1 MLINQQRGEI
11 NFKIVYY
18 GVAEGGKTTN
28 LEYIH
33 SHINPNQRTKLV
45 SIKTEGDRT
54 LYFDF
59 LHVEL
64 NALKGLKPKFNFY
77 TVPGQTMY
85 SASRKL
91 VLRGADG
98 VVFVADSQEQR
109 LADNRASLDEL
120 RVYLN
125 GNGNGQS
132 FAKFPFILQCNKQ
145 DLPTAI
151 PAEALRE
158 ELGLSA
164 QPYFGSV
171 ATTGDMVFDTMKAI
185 INRVTK
191 KLS

>member
-1 MLINQQRGEI
+1 MLINRQRGEI

-33 SHINPNQRTKLV
+33 NHINPDQRTKLI

-59 LHVEL
+59 LHIEL
-64 NALKGLKPKFNFY
+64 SAINGFKPKFNFY
-77 TVPGQTMY
+77 TVPGQTVY

-109 LADNRASLDEL
+109 LADNHKSLAEL

-125 GNGNGQS
+125 GNGNGRS
-132 FAKFPFILQCNKQ
+132 FAEFPLSCNATSKTCRRRFPRKSYVRSWGCVPSPILAR
-145 DLPTAI
+145 LP
-151 PAEALRE
+151 P
-158 ELGLSA
+158 
-164 QPYFGSV
+164 Q
-171 ATTGDMVFDTMKAI
+171 
-185 INRVTK
+185 VTWS
-191 KLS
+191 LIR

>member
-33 SHINPNQRTKLV
+33 SHINPDQRTKLI
-45 SIKTEGDRT
+45 SIKTEADRT

-59 LHVEL
+59 LHIEL
-64 NALKGLKPKFNFY
+64 SAINGLTPKFNFY
-77 TVPGQTMY
+77 TVPGQTVY

-109 LADNRASLDEL
+109 LADNHRSLAEL

-125 GNGNGQS
+125 GNGSGSS
-132 FAKFPFILQCNKQ
+132 FTEFPFILQCNKQ
-145 DLPTAI
+145 DLPTAVS
-151 PAEALRE
+151 AEKLHE

-171 ATTGDMVFDTMKAI
+171 ATAGDMVFDTMKAI
-185 INRVTK
+185 IDRVTK
-191 KLS
+191 RLS

>member
-33 SHINPNQRTKLV
+33 SHINPDQRSNLI

-59 LHVEL
+59 LHIEL
-64 NALKGLKPKFNFY
+64 SAINGLKPKFNFY
-77 TVPGQTMY
+77 TVPGQVVYT
-85 SASRKL
+85 ASRKL

-109 LADNRASLDEL
+109 LPDNHKSLAEL
-120 RVYLN
+120 KECLN
-125 GNGNGQS
+125 GNGNGRS
-132 FAKFPFILQCNKQ
+132 LAGFPFILQCNKQ
-145 DLPTAI
+145 DTPTAI
-151 PAEALRE
+151 PADKLRE
-158 ELGLSA
+158 KLGLSD

-171 ATTGDMVFDTMKAI
+171 ATQGAMVFDTMKAI
-185 INRVTK
+185 ISLVTRRK
-191 KLS
+191 

>member
-1 MLINQQRGEI
+1 MLINRQRGEI

-33 SHINPNQRTKLV
+33 NHINPDQRTKLI

-59 LHVEL
+59 LHIEL
-64 NALKGLKPKFNFY
+64 SAINGFKPKFNFY
-77 TVPGQTMY
+77 TVPGQTVY

-109 LADNRASLDEL
+109 LADNYKSLAEL

-125 GNGNGQS
+125 GNGNGRS
-132 FAKFPFILQCNKQ
+132 FAEFPFILQCNKQ
-145 DLPTAI
+145 DLSTAV
-151 PAEALRE
+151 PAEKLRE
-158 ELGLSA
+158 ELGLRA

-171 ATTGDMVFDTMKAI
+171 ATAGDMVFDTMKAI

-191 KLS
+191 RLS

>member
-1 MLINQQRGEI
+1 MLINQQQGEI

-33 SHINPNQRTKLV
+33 SHIKPDQRTKLI

-59 LHVEL
+59 LHIEL
-64 NALKGLKPKFNFY
+64 GAINGFKPKFNFY
-77 TVPGQTMY
+77 TVPGQTVY

-109 LADNRASLDEL
+109 LADNKESLAEL
-120 RVYLN
+120 RVCLN
-125 GNGNGQS
+125 GNGNGHS

-151 PAEALRE
+151 PAETLCE
-158 ELGLSA
+158 ELGLNA
-164 QPYFGSV
+164 QPYFGSI
-171 ATTGDMVFDTMKAI
+171 ATSGDMVFDTMKAI

-191 KLS
+191 RLS

>member
-33 SHINPNQRTKLV
+33 RHINPNQRTQLI

-59 LHVEL
+59 LHIEL
-64 NALKGLKPKFNFY
+64 SAINGFKPKFNFY
-77 TVPGQTMY
+77 TVPGQSVY

-109 LADNRASLDEL
+109 LTDNHKSLDEL

-125 GNGNGQS
+125 GNGTGRS
-132 FAKFPFILQCNKQ
+132 FAEFPFILQCNKQ
-145 DLPTAI
+145 DLPAAI
-151 PAEALRE
+151 PAEKLRE
-158 ELGLSA
+158 ELRLSA

-171 ATTGDMVFDTMKAI
+171 ATAGDMVFDTMKAI
-185 INRVTK
+185 INRITK
-191 KLS
+191 RLS

>member
-1 MLINQQRGEI
+1 MLINKQRGEI

-33 SHINPNQRTKLV
+33 SHINPNQRTKLI

-59 LHVEL
+59 LHIEL
-64 NALKGLKPKFNFY
+64 SAINGFKPKFNFY
-77 TVPGQTMY
+77 TVPGQTVY

-109 LADNRASLDEL
+109 IAENHASLAEL

-125 GNGNGQS
+125 GNGNGRS
-132 FAKFPFILQCNKQ
+132 FSEFPFILQCNKQ
-145 DLPTAI
+145 DLPAAI
-151 PAEALRE
+151 PAEKLRE
-158 ELGLSA
+158 ELELST
-164 QPYFGSV
+164 QPYFGTV
-171 ATTGDMVFDTMKAI
+171 ATAGDMVFDTMKAI

-191 KLS
+191 RLS

>member
-33 SHINPNQRTKLV
+33 NHIVPDRRTKLI

-64 NALKGLKPKFNFY
+64 GAIKGFTPKFNFY
-77 TVPGQTMY
+77 TVPGQTVY

-109 LADNRASLDEL
+109 LADNRESLDEL

-125 GNGNGQS
+125 GNGNGHS
-132 FAKFPFILQCNKQ
+132 FTKFPFILQCNKQ
-145 DLPTAI
+145 DLSTAI
-151 PAEALRE
+151 PAETLRD
-158 ELGLSA
+158 ELGLNV

-171 ATTGDMVFDTMKAI
+171 ATAGDMVFDTMKAI

-191 KLS
+191 RLS

>member
-1 MLINQQRGEI
+1 MLINQQQGEI

-33 SHINPNQRTKLV
+33 SQINPDQRSKLI

-59 LHVEL
+59 LHIEL
-64 NALKGLKPKFNFY
+64 SAISGLRPKFNFY
-77 TVPGQTMY
+77 TVPGQAMY
-85 SASRKL
+85 TASRKL

-109 LADNRASLDEL
+109 LPDNHKSLTEL
-120 RVYLN
+120 RGYLN
-125 GNGNGQS
+125 GNGNGRS
-132 FAKFPFILQCNKQ
+132 FAEFPFILQCNKQ
-145 DLPTAI
+145 DLHAAI
-151 PAEALRE
+151 PPDTLRE
-158 ELGLSA
+158 ELGLGD

-171 ATTGDMVFDTMKAI
+171 ATQGDMVFATMKAI
-185 INRVTK
+185 ISRVTK
-191 KLS
+191 RI